1 MVVDG
6 VDMLFAVFGL
16 LEDFL
21 GAKKKSF
28 AAFCE
33 SNGVGSA
40 EKEFA
45 MEFFFKRFDVLGDC
59 GLGDVTASGCNGE
72 RACLGDKDK

>member
-6 VDMLFAVFGL
+6 IDLLFAILSLF
-16 LEDFL
+16 EDFL

-40 EKEFA
+40 KKEFA
-45 MEFFFKRFDVLGDC
+45 MEFFFKGFDVLGDC
-59 GLGDVTASGCNGE
+59 S
-72 RACLGDKDK
+72 